1 MLMRLSEREIIS
13 IVDPVKLHFS
23 SSAKVW
29 LFGSRC
35 NDNKRGGDIDLYL
48 EGQRAK
54 GKGQDID
61 SPLHKRILLKIALQ
75 DLLGEQKIDLVY
87 HDLSLPIQPIH
98 EIAKTE
104 GILLG

>member
-1 MLMRLSEREIIS
+1 MRLSEQEVTS
-13 IVDPVKLHFS
+13 IVDSVKLHFS

-35 NDNKRGGDIDLYL
+35 DDNKRGGDIDLYL
-48 EGQRAK
+48 EGR
-54 GKGQDID
+54 DID

-98 EIAKTE
+98 EIAKKE

>member
-1 MLMRLSEREIIS
+1 MRLSEREIIS
-13 IVDPVKLHFS
+13 IVDAVKLHFS
-23 SSAKVW
+23 STAKVW

-35 NDNKRGGDIDLYL
+35 DNKRGGDID
-48 EGQRAK
+48 R
-54 GKGQDID
+54 QDID
-61 SPLHKRILLKIALQ
+61 NPLHKRILLKIALQ